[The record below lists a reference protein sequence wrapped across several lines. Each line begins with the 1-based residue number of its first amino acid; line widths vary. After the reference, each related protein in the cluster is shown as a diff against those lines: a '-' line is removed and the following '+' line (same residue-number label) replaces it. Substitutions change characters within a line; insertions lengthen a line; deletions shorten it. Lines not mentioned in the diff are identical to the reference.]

1 MFCKKF
7 QTFSTQNL
15 AGQLHILQSLTNSV
29 ENFFPTFSTE
39 ATNRFPTPLAHRQ
52 LQLQTRGR
60 PRLRSLIAFPAAKQ
74 AVLPA
79 NPWPPVAS

>member
-1 MFCKKF
+1 MFCKIF

-15 AGQLHILQSLTNSV
+15 AGQLHISQSLTNYV

-60 PRLRSLIAFPAAKQ
+60 PWPREREGPAPSGVGGIARSA
-74 AVLPA
+74 
-79 NPWPPVAS
+79 